1 MDPLTATLVMGGVS
15 AAGSYFTNQANAK
28 YASDA
33 SDKQI
38 AFQREMSNTS
48 YQRAKE
54 DMEAA
59 GLNPALMYSQGGAST
74 PQGAALNAPQENPL
88 EQLGASAVQ
97 VASLK
102 KDLEKKQGE
111 IDLSHEM
118 AATQKTQQ
126 GLNAS
131 SAKAA
136 EANAKAATA
145 SAAKSLEEA
154 NQLTLR
160 RNAIKAEADYS
171 EKENKLREKT
181 LYMDYGAEKLGQ
193 ILGLSNSAKSL
204 KNMGT
209 RTKEIYVDPK
219 TGEILK

>member
-38 AFQREMSNTS
+38 QFQREMSNTS
-48 YQRAKE
+48 YQRSKE

-74 PQGAALNAPQENPL
+74 PAGAAMSATAENPL
-88 EQLGASAVQ
+88 EGLGASAVQ
-97 VASLK
+97 IASLK
-102 KDLEKKQGE
+102 KDLEKKEGE
-111 IDLSHEM
+111 IGLSHQM

-126 GLNAS
+126 ALNAS

-136 EANAKAATA
+136 EANARAANSA
-145 SAAKSLEEA
+145 AAKSLEEA
-154 NQLTLR
+154 NQLVIR
-160 RNAIKAEADYS
+160 RNATKAEADYS

-181 LYMDYGAEKLGQ
+181 LYLDYGAEKVGQ
-193 ILGLSNSAKSL
+193 LLGLGTSAKSL
-204 KNMGT
+204 RNLGT
-209 RTKEIYVDPK
+209 KVKEVHVDPK